1 MAAPGQG
8 RDDILRRS
16 AGLPAAVV
24 ALFLAE
30 AGRPGRGAL
39 LEAGMAELL
48 RLAAAGGAPGAGP
61 WPRVHALN
69 TLRRA
74 FTERAL
80 APGAAAYAADG
91 VRAAVRGAAA
101 PDWEVRNAANLC
113 FAALVTRAVGYS
125 NAHRGEAPRKAVS
138 GGEFFHRHP
147 ALHPFLLAELRAAA
161 AALER
166 ARGAL
171 HPSLFPALLLLS
183 RLRPSAAAAGAGAA
197 DEPLAPAAFAPV
209 VRACA
214 RARQATV
221 RHLAARALAPLVPP
235 DALPA
240 ALAAALAD
248 VPAAP
253 PVARHNRAHGALLQA
268 RVLLEAAAV
277 AEPRL
282 PGVAAAAGGA
292 APALAARAWLLG
304 PACACAPLG
313 AEFAAACAAALALAS
328 PAGPAAAADGEPAGA
343 GGPAAAAAPVAP
355 QVAELAAVLAR
366 ACADA
371 IAAGDA
377 PGAAGRQG
385 AGGAACGGEEGE
397 VLGGG
402 WAAGAAG
409 AAGVL
414 QVSARRR
421 KRARPDVGAPC
432 CRARAASVPERAR
445 THCCVPARR
454 EAFGSGLSGACPG
467 LQTRATPVKA
477 CAILTPRLAP
487 HAQVGRA
494 GALRAAAAL
503 LFSPELVRAL
513 RSAPGAG
520 GGAWPLTVAQVGA
533 ALAHADH
540 EVRAATLKALHAG
553 AHLCALSMLG
563 DSSPSSAAAVLWPV
577 HCRSVCGV
585 MGCAWPAA
593 PAAQAHEAYLGGGM
607 AHAACVPSAGDAP
620 TLAWLP
626 PLLHAHLHRE
636 RHPECVKAAL
646 RLLAAEREPGAP
658 RAPRPRPAAQPGGA
672 AAAARPTAAAAPG
685 GAAAGAPGAGLR
697 TQSDETLD
705 SAARGP
711 AAAATQGESRG
722 GRPALGSAGG
732 DAAGGWQ
739 PRAGPPGGSAAGP
752 AADWRG
758 LAAQLDA
765 TRHPGVRARCLLG
778 LGAAAA
784 PLVAAL
790 QRQQLSACTLTK
802 RRPEDDAQACLAGA
816 EGEPSWAPG
825 TADSSGRRGAPD
837 EAGGCRGSQ
846 IPDGT
851 GAAADG
857 AAGTGASERGSA
869 AGGAS
874 AGAEL
879 AAGARPAG
887 AAAAVSALL
896 DAAVQAAAPAQPVEV
911 REAAAGALGAS
922 GLLVQLPPAA
932 GLHRPALRVPH
943 NPKSGADMRP
953 AGGAA
958 PAAGAERAAG
968 GRGSSAAC
976 HPRGCAGSGV
986 ASDGAGARAGGA
998 EERAGNGAASGP
1010 EDRPRPASPLLQG
1023 ERPQRG
1029 AEDAHSSPGRSR
1041 CAPAHALGN
1050 GGPAGGS
1057 GDREVRAC
1065 APESSGRPGDGPACA
1080 PAGGGGLA
1088 EAAVE
1093 AWAALLALLE
1103 DDEEEARPGRVP
1115 GLAHPPQPLVP

>member
-125 NAHRGEAPRKAVS
+125 NAHRGEAVS

-313 AEFAAACAAALALAS
+313 TEFAAACAAALALAS
-328 PAGPAAAADGEPAGA
+328 PAGPAAAADGPPAGA

-385 AGGAACGGEEGE
+385 AGGAACGRKEGE

-402 WAAGAAG
+402 WAAGAAD
-409 AAGVL
+409 VL
-414 QVSARRR
+414 QVSARGQ
-421 KRARPDVGAPC
+421 KRARPDM
-432 CRARAASVPERAR
+432 AR
-445 THCCVPARR
+445 H
-454 EAFGSGLSGACPG
+454 
-467 LQTRATPVKA
+467 
-477 CAILTPRLAP
+477 
-487 HAQVGRA
+487 
-494 GALRAAAAL
+494 
-503 LFSPELVRAL
+503 
-513 RSAPGAG
+513 
-520 GGAWPLTVAQVGA
+520 
-533 ALAHADH
+533 
-540 EVRAATLKALHAG
+540 
-553 AHLCALSMLG
+553 
-563 DSSPSSAAAVLWPV
+563 
-577 HCRSVCGV
+577 
-585 MGCAWPAA
+585 
-593 PAAQAHEAYLGGGM
+593 
-607 AHAACVPSAGDAP
+607 
-620 TLAWLP
+620 
-626 PLLHAHLHRE
+626 
-636 RHPECVKAAL
+636 
-646 RLLAAEREPGAP
+646 
-658 RAPRPRPAAQPGGA
+658 
-672 AAAARPTAAAAPG
+672 
-685 GAAAGAPGAGLR
+685 
-697 TQSDETLD
+697 
-705 SAARGP
+705 
-711 AAAATQGESRG
+711 
-722 GRPALGSAGG
+722 
-732 DAAGGWQ
+732 
-739 PRAGPPGGSAAGP
+739 
-752 AADWRG
+752 
-758 LAAQLDA
+758 
-765 TRHPGVRARCLLG
+765 
-778 LGAAAA
+778 
-784 PLVAAL
+784 
-790 QRQQLSACTLTK
+790 
-802 RRPEDDAQACLAGA
+802 
-816 EGEPSWAPG
+816 
-825 TADSSGRRGAPD
+825 
-837 EAGGCRGSQ
+837 
-846 IPDGT
+846 
-851 GAAADG
+851 
-857 AAGTGASERGSA
+857 
-869 AGGAS
+869 
-874 AGAEL
+874 
-879 AAGARPAG
+879 
-887 AAAAVSALL
+887 
-896 DAAVQAAAPAQPVEV
+896 AAAPALPLCQSW
-911 REAAAGALGAS
+911 RARIAAF
-922 GLLVQLPPAA
+922 
-932 GLHRPALRVPH
+932 
-943 NPKSGADMRP
+943 
-953 AGGAA
+953 
-958 PAAGAERAAG
+958 
-968 GRGSSAAC
+968 
-976 HPRGCAGSGV
+976 
-986 ASDGAGARAGGA
+986 
-998 EERAGNGAASGP
+998 
-1010 EDRPRPASPLLQG
+1010 
-1023 ERPQRG
+1023 
-1029 AEDAHSSPGRSR
+1029 
-1041 CAPAHALGN
+1041 
-1050 GGPAGGS
+1050 
-1057 GDREVRAC
+1057 
-1065 APESSGRPGDGPACA
+1065 
-1080 PAGGGGLA
+1080 
-1088 EAAVE
+1088 
-1093 AWAALLALLE
+1093 
-1103 DDEEEARPGRVP
+1103 
-1115 GLAHPPQPLVP
+1115 

>member
-1 MAAPGQG
+1 
-8 RDDILRRS
+8 
-16 AGLPAAVV
+16 
-24 ALFLAE
+24 
-30 AGRPGRGAL
+30 
-39 LEAGMAELL
+39 
-48 RLAAAGGAPGAGP
+48 
-61 WPRVHALN
+61 
-69 TLRRA
+69 
-74 FTERAL
+74 
-80 APGAAAYAADG
+80 
-91 VRAAVRGAAA
+91 
-101 PDWEVRNAANLC
+101 
-113 FAALVTRAVGYS
+113 
-125 NAHRGEAPRKAVS
+125 
-138 GGEFFHRHP
+138 
-147 ALHPFLLAELRAAA
+147 
-161 AALER
+161 
-166 ARGAL
+166 
-171 HPSLFPALLLLS
+171 
-183 RLRPSAAAAGAGAA
+183 
-197 DEPLAPAAFAPV
+197 
-209 VRACA
+209 
-214 RARQATV
+214 
-221 RHLAARALAPLVPP
+221 
-235 DALPA
+235 
-240 ALAAALAD
+240 
-248 VPAAP
+248 
-253 PVARHNRAHGALLQA
+253 
-268 RVLLEAAAV
+268 
-277 AEPRL
+277 
-282 PGVAAAAGGA
+282 
-292 APALAARAWLLG
+292 
-304 PACACAPLG
+304 
-313 AEFAAACAAALALAS
+313 
-328 PAGPAAAADGEPAGA
+328 
-343 GGPAAAAAPVAP
+343 
-355 QVAELAAVLAR
+355 
-366 ACADA
+366 
-371 IAAGDA
+371 
-377 PGAAGRQG
+377 
-385 AGGAACGGEEGE
+385 
-397 VLGGG
+397 
-402 WAAGAAG
+402 
-409 AAGVL
+409 
-414 QVSARRR
+414 
-421 KRARPDVGAPC
+421 
-432 CRARAASVPERAR
+432 
-445 THCCVPARR
+445 
-454 EAFGSGLSGACPG
+454 
-467 LQTRATPVKA
+467 
-477 CAILTPRLAP
+477 
-487 HAQVGRA
+487 
-494 GALRAAAAL
+494 
-503 LFSPELVRAL
+503 VRAL
-513 RSAPGAG
+513 RSAPGAS

-553 AHLCALSMLG
+553 AHLCALSTLG

-577 HCRSVCGV
+577 HCRSVCAV

-607 AHAACVPSAGDAP
+607 AHAACVPPAGDAP

-626 PLLHAHLHRE
+626 PLLHAHLQRE

-658 RAPRPRPAAQPGGA
+658 GVPGPSPAAQPGGA
-672 AAAARPTAAAAPG
+672 AAAARPTAAAAAPG
-685 GAAAGAPGAGLR
+685 GAAAGGPDAGLR
-697 TQSDETLD
+697 TQPDKVLD
-705 SAARGP
+705 SEARGP

-722 GRPALGSAGG
+722 GRPASESGDD

-896 DAAVQAAAPAQPVEV
+896 DAAVQAAAPAQPLEV

-943 NPKSGADMRP
+943 NPESGADTRP

-968 GRGSSAAC
+968 GRGLSAAR
-976 HPRGCAGSGV
+976 HPGGCAASAG
-986 ASDGAGARAGGA
+986 ASDGAGARGA
-998 EERAGNGAASGP
+998 KERAGNGAASGP
-1010 EDRPRPASPLLQG
+1010 EDRPPPASPLLQG
-1023 ERPQRG
+1023 GRPQRG

-1057 GDREVRAC
+1057 GDREGRAC

-1080 PAGGGGLA
+1080 PAGGGSLA

-1103 DDEEEARPGRVP
+1103 DDEEEARPCRVP
-1115 GLAHPPQPLVP
+1115 VLAHPPQPLVP